1 MDRSWSRR
9 QVLIL
14 DCCHSGAFARGAKGV
29 VGASVGTAIAFEGS
43 GTGRVVLTA
52 TDSTQYA
59 WEGDEVTGQAEN
71 SVFTRYLIE
80 GLRTGQ
86 ADIDGDGQITLD
98 ELYDYVYGQV
108 VTRTP
113 KQAPGKWSYK
123 QQGEIIIA
131 RNPRPIVK
139 PVELPAELRQAIE
152 SPFASVR
159 EGAVRE
165 LDRLL
170 RSSDAALV
178 QVAREALTRLVDDD
192 SRRVSSAAAGVLA
205 ANVDAQRAQGRE
217 REEQARRARDA
228 AQAGWEQLAAQRAA
242 DDDGEIISK
251 TVLDWLTRVGAIA
264 TALAAIFA
272 MFLSEEQAR
281 PLAFGVAILLA
292 VGSSAVFLYRRR
304 RAARLRIAKSTEPL
318 QPRAALHGLLPFEET
333 ERAAREMAQVEP
345 EQPARTIGHAAVRAR
360 WIAWPVLLSAIGW
373 GVGFVIGAAITGE
386 ISGVDGWAFAG
397 GIGGLATGIALQ
409 RAGLSRQ
416 PMERALVVVVG
427 WAFAAAISWGIA
439 GAIGDTISEMTDY
452 APLGA
457 GDWAAGRV
465 VGWFI
470 GWAIFGAIVGLT
482 LWRVTASLSQKQ
494 SLAMIGIWLM
504 AGAIGWTIPEALAD
518 MITAI
523 GFAISPDEGYLVAA
537 AINRIVAWAG
547 AGAIGSAVMFWRLS
561 QLGGIKAASGGQI
574 IRSGRD
580 R

>member
-1 MDRSWSRR
+1 MSQKLALIIGNSQYDDTSLSRLKTPDADVKALAEVLRAPDVGSFDTVTTLVNQPATAVRREVARFFGQKTRDDLLVLYFSGHGVLDDRGRLYLAVKDTERELLSGTAVPASFVTDEMDRSWSRR

-131 RNPRPIVK
+131 RNPRPVVK
-139 PVELPAELRQAIE
+139 LVELPAELRQAIE

-159 EGAVRE
+159 EGAARE

-170 RSSDAALV
+170 RGSHAGLA
-178 QVAREALTRLVDDD
+178 QAAREALKRLADDD
-192 SRRVSSAAAGVLA
+192 SRRVSTAAAGVLA
-205 ANVDAQRAQGRE
+205 ANADAQRAQERE
-217 REEQARRARDA
+217 REEQARRARGA
-228 AQAGWEQLAAQRAA
+228 AQAETEGLAAQQAA
-242 DDDGEIISK
+242 
-251 TVLDWLTRVGAIA
+251 A
-264 TALAAIFA
+264 
-272 MFLSEEQAR
+272 
-281 PLAFGVAILLA
+281 
-292 VGSSAVFLYRRR
+292 
-304 RAARLRIAKSTEPL
+304 
-318 QPRAALHGLLPFEET
+318 
-333 ERAAREMAQVEP
+333 EMAEVKP
-345 EQPARTIGHAAVRAR
+345 EQPAHTIGRAAVRAKA
-360 WIAWPVLLSAIGW
+360 IAWPVLLTAIGW
-373 GVGFVIGAAITGE
+373 GVGFVIGAAITGDFE
-386 ISGVDGWAFAG
+386 GAD
-397 GIGGLATGIALQ
+397 
-409 RAGLSRQ
+409 
-416 PMERALVVVVG
+416 G

-494 SLAMIGIWLM
+494 SLAMIGIWLI

-547 AGAIGSAVMFWRLS
+547 AGAIGSAVMFWWLS
-561 QLGGIKAASGGQI
+561 QVGGIKAASGGQI